1 MRDSVPSASYSSV
14 CNVLRQWN
22 ILLIPTYRVYRL
34 YDIYICMNIYAY
46 MCVQTRAEVSVH
58 YRQAMKHFRS
68 LHQLSFE
75 GSANLDLFILLYTEV
90 WGTMGYRGTSLP
102 LSPPLPLPP
111 SPPSLPP
118 SLRLCVNRN
127 SWIMEFEMSVLC
139 TWLPYVYR
147 DICGAACTVFAG
159 I

>member
-1 MRDSVPSASYSSV
+1 MR
-14 CNVLRQWN
+14 
-22 ILLIPTYRVYRL
+22 
-34 YDIYICMNIYAY
+34 

-102 LSPPLPLPP
+102 LSPLPLPP

-127 SWIMEFEMSVLC
+127 SRIMEFEMSLLC

-147 DICGAACTVFAG
+147 DIWGAACTVFSG
-159 I
+159 YKSHRIISRTPNLELVKRPDYKSSHSN